1 MLQIACVG
9 ETLEQRKA
17 DNTMQ
22 VVTEQLE
29 AIRQGCDNK
38 WDNIVIAYEPVW
50 AIGTGVVAS
59 PQQAQQVH
67 AAIRKW
73 LSSVASSTVA
83 NTTRIIY
90 GGSVKANN
98 CKDIIVN
105 ADVDGFLVGGAALI
119 ANEFASIIASP
130 VEASK
135 L

>member
-1 MLQIACVG
+1 
-9 ETLEQRKA
+9 
-17 DNTMQ
+17 MQ